1 MVIYPVFIFIIKLR
15 YNTNIMIVH
24 HIYLYFKSNL
34 SFAGCKRGRILTKIN
49 IMNSLLL
56 VNETFSNGYRDMVL
70 DIISL
75 ISVLSGILVII
86 SKNPIVSV
94 LFLIGLF
101 LSIACYLLVL
111 GINFIGLSYL
121 LVYVG
126 AVSILF
132 LFILMLINVRVSEL
146 LSDTSNSIPLAIVIS
161 VSFNFPV
168 SQILPFNLLS
178 FDSYNVNSSYF
189 QDLARF
195 FKFFSYNN
203 EIIFVTSKLWDGN
216 LAETTHIA
224 SIGNIMYSSYSIWLI
239 ITSIILLL
247 AMVGA
252 IVITIKQK

>member
-1 MVIYPVFIFIIKLR
+1 MYI
-15 YNTNIMIVH
+15 
-24 HIYLYFKSNL
+24 NL
-34 SFAGCKRGRILTKIN
+34 
-49 IMNSLLL
+49 MNSLLL
-56 VNETFSNGYRDMVL
+56 INETFTNGYRDKFL

-75 ISVLSGILVII
+75 VSVLSGIFVII

-94 LFLIGLF
+94 LFLIALF
-101 LSIACYLLVL
+101 LSIACYLLLL

-146 LSDTSNSIPLAIVIS
+146 ISDTSNSIPLALVIAI
-161 VSFNFPV
+161 SFNYPV
-168 SQILPFNLLS
+168 YETLPINFLGLNY
-178 FDSYNVNSSYF
+178 YNVNLNYF
-189 QDLARF
+189 DYLGG
-195 FKFFSYNN
+195 FFSLFSNN
-203 EIIFVTSKLWDGN
+203 DEIVFVTSKLWDGN
-216 LAETTHIA
+216 LAEATHIA

-252 IVITIKQK
+252 IVITIKQKD

>member
-1 MVIYPVFIFIIKLR
+1 
-15 YNTNIMIVH
+15 
-24 HIYLYFKSNL
+24 
-34 SFAGCKRGRILTKIN
+34 
-49 IMNSLLL
+49 MNSLLL
-56 VNETFSNGYRDMVL
+56 INETFTNGYRDKFL
-70 DIISL
+70 DVIFL
-75 ISVLSGILVII
+75 ASVLSGIFVII

-146 LSDTSNSIPLAIVIS
+146 LSDTSNSIPLALVIT
-161 VSFNFPV
+161 VSFNYPV
-168 SQILPFNLLS
+168 YQVLPLNLLGLKL
-178 FDSYNVNSSYF
+178 YNENSGY
-189 QDLARF
+189 LGG
-195 FKFFSYNN
+195 FFSFFSNN
-203 EIIFVTSKLWDGN
+203 DEIMFVTSKLWDGN

-252 IVITIKQK
+252 IVITIKQKD

>member
-1 MVIYPVFIFIIKLR
+1 
-15 YNTNIMIVH
+15 
-24 HIYLYFKSNL
+24 
-34 SFAGCKRGRILTKIN
+34 
-49 IMNSLLL
+49 MNSLLL
-56 VNETFSNGYRDMVL
+56 INETFSNGYRDRVL

-75 ISVLSGILVII
+75 ISVLSGIFVII

-146 LSDTSNSIPLAIVIS
+146 VSDTSNSIPLALITA

-168 SQILPFNLLS
+168 SQVLPLNLLS

-189 QDLARF
+189 DFIGRF
-195 FKFFSYNN
+195 FSFFSSKD
-203 EIIFVTSKLWDGN
+203 EIMFVTSKLWDGN

-252 IVITIKQK
+252 IVITIKQKD

>member
-1 MVIYPVFIFIIKLR
+1 
-15 YNTNIMIVH
+15 
-24 HIYLYFKSNL
+24 
-34 SFAGCKRGRILTKIN
+34 
-49 IMNSLLL
+49 MNSLLL
-56 VNETFSNGYRDMVL
+56 ISETFTNGYRDKFL
-70 DIISL
+70 DVISL
-75 ISVLSGILVII
+75 TSVLSGIFVII

-146 LSDTSNSIPLAIVIS
+146 VSETSNSIPLAMVIA
-161 VSFNFPV
+161 VSFNYPV
-168 SQILPFNLLS
+168 YQVLPLNTLNY
-178 FDSYNVNSSYF
+178 DSYNVNSSYYDYLGGLF
-189 QDLARF
+189 NF
-195 FKFFSYNN
+195 FYNN
-203 EIIFVTSKLWDGN
+203 DQIMFVTSKLWDGH

-224 SIGNIMYSSYSIWLI
+224 SIGNIMYSSYSIWLV

-252 IVITIKQK
+252 IVITIKQKN

>member
-1 MVIYPVFIFIIKLR
+1 
-15 YNTNIMIVH
+15 MI
-24 HIYLYFKSNL
+24 
-34 SFAGCKRGRILTKIN
+34 
-49 IMNSLLL
+49 NSLLL
-56 VNETFSNGYRDMVL
+56 INETFTNGYRAEAL
-70 DIISL
+70 DLISL
-75 ISVLSGILVII
+75 ASILSGIFVII

-146 LSDTSNSIPLAIVIS
+146 LSDTSNSIPLALLIG
-161 VSFNFPV
+161 VSFNYFV
-168 SQILPFNLLS
+168 HQTLPLNLS
-178 FDSYNVNSSYF
+178 SSNMIETSEYITFDQFINYINGSYNLSNSE
-189 QDLARF
+189 L
-195 FKFFSYNN
+195 
-203 EIIFVTSKLWDGN
+203 IFVTTKIWDGS
-216 LAETTHIA
+216 LAETTHIT
-224 SIGNIMYSSYSIWLI
+224 SIGNIMYTSYSIWLI

-252 IVITIKQK
+252 IVITIKQKD

>member
-1 MVIYPVFIFIIKLR
+1 MRWDINPLQL
-15 YNTNIMIVH
+15 IMI
-24 HIYLYFKSNL
+24 
-34 SFAGCKRGRILTKIN
+34 
-49 IMNSLLL
+49 NSLLL
-56 VNETFSNGYRDMVL
+56 INETFTNGYRAEAL
-70 DIISL
+70 DLISL
-75 ISVLSGILVII
+75 ASILSGIFVII

-146 LSDTSNSIPLAIVIS
+146 LSVTSNSIPLALLIV
-161 VSFNFPV
+161 VSFNYFV
-168 SQILPFNLLS
+168 HQILPLNLSGSNLIDTS
-178 FDSYNVNSSYF
+178 EYITSDQLINYINGSYNLSSTE
-189 QDLARF
+189 L
-195 FKFFSYNN
+195 
-203 EIIFVTSKLWDGN
+203 IFVTSKIWDGS
-216 LAETTHIA
+216 LAETTHIT
-224 SIGNIMYSSYSIWLI
+224 SIGNIMYTSYSIWLI

-252 IVITIKQK
+252 IVITIKQKD

>member
-1 MVIYPVFIFIIKLR
+1 
-15 YNTNIMIVH
+15 
-24 HIYLYFKSNL
+24 
-34 SFAGCKRGRILTKIN
+34 
-49 IMNSLLL
+49 MNSLLL
-56 VNETFSNGYRDMVL
+56 INETFSNGYRDRVL

-75 ISVLSGILVII
+75 ISVLSGIFVII

-146 LSDTSNSIPLAIVIS
+146 VSDTSNSIPLALITA

-168 SQILPFNLLS
+168 SQILPLNLLS

-189 QDLARF
+189 DFIGRF
-195 FKFFSYNN
+195 FSFFSSKN
-203 EIIFVTSKLWDGN
+203 EIMFVTSKLWDGN

-252 IVITIKQK
+252 IVITIKQKD